1 MQWEGIVSW
10 TLTIRQVSR
19 DLWLSRPSP
28 VIAHWVVYQQ
38 KDLQNWEWVFLATR
52 DQTVMKRLPTYGWI
66 DDHKGALPTT
76 DWHLPRA
83 LSRTEQEGRFHLP
96 LRRLNPVQL
105 QLLAFNTCTESR
117 VEWGTLCSRESG
129 RTSHYIVG
137 FFFSQKQILWS
148 QSLHLLLSRKAL
160 NPFMM
165 SSDLLD

>member
-10 TLTIRQVSR
+10 TLTTRQVSR

-137 FFFSQKQILWS
+137 FFFFSETDFMIPIL
-148 QSLHLLLSRKAL
+148 A
-160 NPFMM
+160 PPPI
-165 SSDLLD
+165 